1 MEQLHHT
8 KIILTQVL
16 IVMFEKLFFRVG
28 SIVEN
33 ENLKVDAN
41 KTSEWGDKMIELQTK
56 FKYEHTSQ

>member
-1 MEQLHHT
+1 M
-8 KIILTQVL
+8 
-16 IVMFEKLFFRVG
+16 MFEKLFFRVG